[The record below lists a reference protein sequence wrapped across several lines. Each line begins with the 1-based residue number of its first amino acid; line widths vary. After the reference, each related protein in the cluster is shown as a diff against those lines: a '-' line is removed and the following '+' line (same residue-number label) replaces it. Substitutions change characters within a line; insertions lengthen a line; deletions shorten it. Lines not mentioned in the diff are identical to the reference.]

1 MKEGGGSRW
10 GQALAPLHSALDPR
24 QERWDRILVLYPTS
38 LAIFSEEADGLCF
51 KVDPPTV
58 TRPRE
63 APVCRGGR
71 GRQLRRNLYF
81 GASWDRASWPHLPA
95 CCPGQSG
102 LRSAVSRRD
111 PVWVPVS
118 PWRVFGHITWG

>member
-1 MKEGGGSRW
+1 MREGGGSRW

-38 LAIFSEEADGLCF
+38 LAIFSEEADRLCF
-51 KVDPPTV
+51 KVGPPTV

-95 CCPGQSG
+95 SWSVWSQLCCEQEGPCLGTC
-102 LRSAVSRRD
+102 VT
-111 PVWVPVS
+111 V
-118 PWRVFGHITWG
+118 WRVFGHITWG